1 MRKSVLVIIMLLI
14 LFSSLIQAQ
23 DRKLNLSLNLGLQ
36 TDLWR
41 ETAFDYLLGTV
52 DFRVWFRLGRSF
64 RIGPE
69 LMYVTG
75 HRFNLSYGFFYPAV
89 MVNFIAGNI
98 FIGAGATMPVFFD
111 KYETATGNPAPKLNI
126 GLMKGNLVFTAYII
140 MWAEDHPSLNFPNVN
155 FIGATAG
162 YRF

>member
-1 MRKSVLVIIMLLI
+1 MRKLCLAIIMFLI
-14 LFSSLIQAQ
+14 LCPGVTQAQ
-23 DRKLNLSLNLGLQ
+23 DRKLNLSLNFGLQ

-52 DFRVWFRLGRSF
+52 DVRVGFRLGRSF

-75 HRFNLSYGFFYPAV
+75 HKFNLSYGFFYPAI
-89 MVNFIAGNI
+89 MLNFTSGNI

-126 GLMKGNLVFTAYII
+126 GFMKGNLVFTAYII
-140 MWAEDHPSLNFPNVN
+140 MWAEDHPSLDFPNVN